1 MATQLELFIRLHEVR
16 ARVGL
21 SKSQI
26 YKLIDLDQFP
36 KQIKLGRKMSLWS
49 ALEIEEWAKEKIKQR
64 DEELEK
70 ENNDD
75 EEVVAVEIVDKDSG
89 IVSLNH
95 LEQALLTDHE
105 VDQINGKHDAADRD
119 EVESG
124 LQE

>member
-64 DEELEK
+64 DEELEDEQK
-70 ENNDD
+70 DNVDD
-75 EEVVAVEIVDKDSG
+75 GEED
-89 IVSLNH
+89 
-95 LEQALLTDHE
+95 
-105 VDQINGKHDAADRD
+105 DQ
-119 EVESG
+119 
-124 LQE
+124 

>member
-26 YKLIDLDQFP
+26 YKLIDLNQFP

-75 EEVVAVEIVDKDSG
+75 EEED
-89 IVSLNH
+89 
-95 LEQALLTDHE
+95 
-105 VDQINGKHDAADRD
+105 DQ
-119 EVESG
+119 
-124 LQE
+124 

>member
-64 DEELEK
+64 DKELEDEQK
-70 ENNDD
+70 DNVDD
-75 EEVVAVEIVDKDSG
+75 GEEDD
-89 IVSLNH
+89 
-95 LEQALLTDHE
+95 
-105 VDQINGKHDAADRD
+105 
-119 EVESG
+119 
-124 LQE
+124 

>member
-26 YKLIDLDQFP
+26 HKLIDLDQFP

-64 DEELEK
+64 DKELEDEQK
-70 ENNDD
+70 DNVDD
-75 EEVVAVEIVDKDSG
+75 GEED
-89 IVSLNH
+89 
-95 LEQALLTDHE
+95 
-105 VDQINGKHDAADRD
+105 DQ
-119 EVESG
+119 
-124 LQE
+124 

>member
-1 MATQLELFIRLHEVR
+1 MATQPELFIRLHEVR

-64 DEELEK
+64 DEELEDEQK
-70 ENNDD
+70 DKVDDD
-75 EEVVAVEIVDKDSG
+75 EED
-89 IVSLNH
+89 
-95 LEQALLTDHE
+95 
-105 VDQINGKHDAADRD
+105 DQ
-119 EVESG
+119 
-124 LQE
+124 